1 MRPCFA
7 VTFIAAA
14 VVLSAA
20 APPQDPAQTP
30 TFRSKTAGVMVD
42 ATVRDKTRR
51 SITGLTAKDFHLTDN
66 GVPQRVD
73 DVSYGKL
80 PIDITV
86 ALDVSH
92 SVSGALLDRLRQ
104 AVMQLMDDLGKED
117 RLKLVLFNMRVRRIM
132 DYTRDVKTVERAIR
146 SATAGGGTSLLDAI
160 SVTLVSDSAPDRRQL
175 AVFFTDGSDST
186 STTSHDMVVTVAQR
200 ARATLA
206 FVVPSA
212 GRVISVTGTG
222 ATSFSL
228 PTSASASL
236 RIPNHPLLQSLA
248 RETGGTI
255 LPVGPSA
262 NLSSAFKSVL
272 AEFRSAY
279 VLYYTPR
286 GVDRE
291 GYHRLEVT
299 VNRENAQVQARRGY
313 FSY

>member
-1 MRPCFA
+1 MVA
-7 VTFIAAA
+7 TITA
-14 VVLSAA
+14 SAT
-20 APPQDPAQTP
+20 QDPPQTP

-66 GVPQRVD
+66 GVPQQVD

-117 RLKLVLFNMRVRRIM
+117 RLKLVLFNMRVTRTM

-212 GRVISVTGTG
+212 GRGVSVSGTG
-222 ATSFSL
+222 MTSWGL
-228 PTSASASL
+228 PTTVSTL
-236 RIPNHPLLQSLA
+236 RIPNHPLLLSLT

-255 LPVGPSA
+255 LPVGASA

-291 GYHRLEVT
+291 GYHSLEVK
-299 VNRENAQVQARRGY
+299 VDREDAQVQARRGY

>member
-1 MRPCFA
+1 MTGVR
-7 VTFIAAA
+7 T
-14 VVLSAA
+14 VVVVFSAIVA
-20 APPQDPAQTP
+20 TITASATQETRQQP
-30 TFRSKTAGVMVD
+30 TFRTKTAGIVVD

-66 GVPQRVD
+66 GVPQQVD

-104 AVMQLMDDLGKED
+104 AVVQLMDDLGKED
-117 RLKLVLFNMRVRRIM
+117 RLKLVLFNMRVTRIM

-146 SATAGGGTSLLDAI
+146 SATAGGGTSLRDAI

-186 STTSHDMVVTVAQR
+186 STTPDDIVVTIAQR

-206 FVVPSA
+206 FVVPST
-212 GRVISVTGTG
+212 GRGISVSGTG
-222 ATSFSL
+222 MTSWGL
-228 PTSASASL
+228 PTTVSL
-236 RIPNHPLLQSLA
+236 RIPNHPLLLSLA

-255 LPVGPSA
+255 LPVGTSA
-262 NLSSAFKSVL
+262 NLSSAFKSIL

-299 VNRENAQVQARRGY
+299 VNREDAQVQARRGY
-313 FSY
+313 YAY